1 MLSGKAW
8 EVSMRQG
15 WEFRFGDRV
24 YYVGAPDVEAA
35 KYLVLQHL
43 RSQGDVK
50 PKEIP
55 ESVIRFLKLADGTL
69 IEARV
74 FDFNELL
81 DANRT

>member
-1 MLSGKAW
+1 
-8 EVSMRQG
+8 
-15 WEFRFGDRV
+15 V

-43 RSQGDVK
+43 RSQGDVRSE
-50 PKEIP
+50 EIP
-55 ESVIRFLKLADGTL
+55 NSAIRFLKLADGTL

>member
-1 MLSGKAW
+1 MLTGKHRRCL
-8 EVSMRQG
+8 MQRG

-43 RSQGDVK
+43 RSQGDVR
-50 PKEIP
+50 PEEIP
-55 ESVIRFLKLADGTL
+55 DSAMRFLKLADGTL

>member
-1 MLSGKAW
+1 MQ
-8 EVSMRQG
+8 RG

-24 YYVGAPDVEAA
+24 YYVGAPDVGAA

-43 RSQGDVK
+43 RSQGDVR
-50 PKEIP
+50 PEEIP
-55 ESVIRFLKLADGTL
+55 HSAIRFLKLADGTL

>member
-1 MLSGKAW
+1 M
-8 EVSMRQG
+8 QHG
-15 WEFRFGDRV
+15 WEFRFDDRV

-35 KYLVLQHL
+35 RYLVLQHL
-43 RSQGDVK
+43 RSRGDVR

-55 ESVIRFLKLADGTL
+55 ESAIKFLQLADGTL

-81 DANRT
+81 NANRTGTPPT

>member
-1 MLSGKAW
+1 MQ
-8 EVSMRQG
+8 RG

-24 YYVGAPDVEAA
+24 YYVGAPDIEAA
-35 KYLVLQHL
+35 RYLVLQHL
-43 RSQGDVK
+43 KSQGDVQ

-55 ESVIRFLKLADGTL
+55 ESAIRFLELADGTL

-81 DANRT
+81 NANRT